1 MINQQYFKYHIYN
14 KETKENK
21 FFIKYEEVREYCNI
35 SRPIL
40 YKIFNGATPREWVNS
55 YEFKQ
60 VRLPKYIEAVY

>member
-1 MINQQYFKYHIYN
+1 M
-14 KETKENK
+14 
-21 FFIKYEEVREYCNI
+21 
-35 SRPIL
+35 L